1 MGTDQQ
7 AELKE
12 LEEEFSR
19 EIQGEGSLMPTVD
32 GTHVGFDIHPE
43 DIDVLFFDGIG
54 VPRYASIEIEDLDQ
68 KNATYMERYNAAMA
82 EFPLIGRANDTMVG
96 ASYSASEV
104 TKLIAECNALIGR
117 QIDEKAARAV
127 KKLLIAA
134 MKAEAGNAPLTLSPR
149 M

>member
-1 MGTDQQ
+1 MNTDQQ
-7 AELKE
+7 ADLAK
-12 LEEEFSR
+12 LEEEFSS
-19 EIQGEGSLMPTVD
+19 EIQGEGSLIPKV
-32 GTHVGFDIHPE
+32 GGNHVGFDIHPE

-54 VPRYASIEIEDLDQ
+54 VPRYASIEIDDLDQ
-68 KNATYMERYNAAMA
+68 KNAAYMERYNAAMA

-96 ASYSASEV
+96 ASYTRSEIAG
-104 TKLIAECNALIGR
+104 LIAECNSLIER
-117 QIDEKAARAV
+117 SANDKATRAT